1 MFNKKRPEVRP
12 DDASVDLSWEA
23 DVTLNLRRSARTA
36 WRIAAGGFALA
47 SLLAVAVVLLIPL
60 RKVVPYVYVVD
71 KLTGEGTV
79 VATAQDFVATSALN
93 DKHWIK
99 QFVISRERYNFR
111 LLQFDYDNV
120 KRMAGNGPWSAYDRL
135 FQGESSLDKKFGENT
150 EIIPTV
156 LSITLAEGGLATV
169 RYEIRTRDQRASA
182 EPAVARRVATIRYVY
197 DVKGSMREA
206 EAIENPLGF
215 TVTGYQTDPELVNQ
229 AEGAVK

>member
-1 MFNKKRPEVRP
+1 MFKKPRPEIRP
-12 DDASVDLSWEA
+12 DDASTNLSWEA

-36 WRIAAGGFALA
+36 WRVAAGGWGLALLMA
-47 SLLAVAVVLLIPL
+47 LAVVLMIPL

-71 KLTGEGTV
+71 KVTGEGTV
-79 VATAQDFVATSALN
+79 VATAQDFVATSTLN

-120 KRMAGNGPWSAYDRL
+120 RRMAGNGPWSAYDRL
-135 FQGESSLDKKFGENT
+135 FQGDTSLDKKYGENT
-150 EIIPTV
+150 EIIPSV

-169 RYEIRTRDQRASA
+169 RYELRTRDMRASG
-182 EPAVARRVATIRYVY
+182 EPTVARRVATIRYVY
-197 DVKGSMREA
+197 DVKGSIKEA

-229 AEGAVK
+229 DGGPK